1 MNYVL
6 LDTNDNAFEVWYE
19 YSTFHFDL
27 PKKKTWLQWA
37 ILGFLMTE
45 TLVIFFS
52 ETTSSNVL

>member
-27 PKKKTWLQWA
+27 PKKKNMAAMGYSW
-37 ILGFLMTE
+37 
-45 TLVIFFS
+45 FFDD
-52 ETTSSNVL
+52 